1 MSKEKDFLKAI
12 FFSRIFVA
20 ALVILT
26 FWVAVSTGRAVWR
39 KYQIEREISVL
50 KKNISEIEKKNEEL
64 LARLDYFKSE
74 ENLEKKARAQLNV
87 KRPGEKVVVIVGKE
101 NRDSVREGG
110 ENSGVND
117 SADENNLSNPL
128 KWWRYFFAENSS
140 SL

>member
-1 MSKEKDFLKAI
+1 MFKEKDFLKAI
-12 FFSRIFVA
+12 FFSRIFLA

-74 ENLEKKARAQLNV
+74 ENLEKEARAQLNV

-101 NRDSVREGG
+101 NSGPAREAEGDSGA
-110 ENSGVND
+110 ND
-117 SADENNLSNPL
+117 SADENNLPNPL
-128 KWWRYFFAENSS
+128 KWWMYFFAQNSS